1 MILER
6 WLAIA
11 PCSSLP
17 EGARINADL
26 EGTPITVARLAAQLM
41 AFEDRCSHDGE
52 PLAGAEI
59 ELPGLDKPGTD
70 GVAPA
75 AVVICPRHG
84 ARFCLRDGT
93 PLCPPAYEPIRVF
106 AVRERGEL
114 LEVRVE

>member
-1 MILER
+1 MER

-17 EGARINADL
+17 EGARLDVDL
-26 EGTPITVARLAAQLM
+26 EGTPITVVRLASKLL

-59 ELPGLDKPGTD
+59 ELPAQDQPSPD
-70 GVAPA
+70 GCAPSP
-75 AVVICPRHG
+75 VVICPRHG

-106 AVRERGEL
+106 AVRELGEL
-114 LEVRVE
+114 LEVRVD